1 MERNKKRKVF
11 SKKKRK
17 GIDEKDEYVVCDNVK
32 ILQSRTRSENTIRR
46 NSNMHLNNLSHDTI
60 QEQKLQQ
67 QKYTQ
72 SLQTCFH
79 IPYWPLQTVPAA
91 ARQPRGEEPDVAH
104 QDTLDWS
111 SVLSLGRCPQV
122 PSLPLTS

>member
-1 MERNKKRKVF
+1 MERNKKRKVL

-60 QEQKLQQ
+60 QEQKLKQ
-67 QKYTQ
+67 QKYTVPPNML
-72 SLQTCFH
+72 S
-79 IPYWPLQTVPAA
+79 YPLRPLLATA
-91 ARQPRGEEPDVAH
+91 D
-104 QDTLDWS
+104 
-111 SVLSLGRCPQV
+111 CP
-122 PSLPLTS
+122 SCC